1 LHAAH
6 GDDIVVVVVP
16 ENTLLMMFL
25 WRENEIDASDGSGF
39 VNLKSVVATRS
50 DIVVVHCTVYTHD
63 AIFSV
68 TNFHCHHQNHTIFKF
83 YFPFLNFVLFTLIK
97 YFWNF
102 FCLF

>member
-16 ENTLLMMFL
+16 ENTLLMMLL
-25 WRENEIDASDGSGF
+25 WRENEIDAGDGSGF
-39 VNLKSVVATRS
+39 VNLKSVFATRS

-68 TNFHCHHQNHTIFKF
+68 TNF
-83 YFPFLNFVLFTLIK
+83 
-97 YFWNF
+97 
-102 FCLF
+102 